1 MPSKQSEAV
10 RRRWE
15 ASRLAMVQPGFEAP
29 DDESWGDLTAEP
41 RGVDYL
47 ETEAGGLPAMWA
59 VPKRASTDRVLMCI
73 HGGGSSAARS
83 TPIARCSATWPPGH
97 LATWPRTRRRAAL
110 AAGQAEVSQ
119 DSTDR
124 AVRARAVVHACRS
137 S

>member
-1 MPSKQSEAV
+1 MPSKQSDAV
-10 RRRWE
+10 RRHRA
-15 ASRLAMVQPGFEAP
+15 ASRLAMVEPGFEAP

-41 RGVDYL
+41 RGL
-47 ETEAGGLPAMWA
+47 TTWRPRPAGCLPCG
-59 VPKRASTDRVLMCI
+59 RGQRREHDRVLMCI

-124 AVRARAVVHACRS
+124 AVWARAVVHACRS